1 MSRMKRSAWII
12 LSVVVLAGVVIWLV
26 MRARAENTVVDLVAE
41 LPNVVVSIPTKEQN
55 LIKVADTTIAGDR
68 KRAIVF
74 EGNSRLAW
82 RVAVPENAWLSLSL
96 GMREEAYNVQGGDGI
111 WFRVTVYDQEL
122 LSLMVDAAKNPAD
135 RRWQDFM
142 IDLSE
147 YAGETIDL
155 YLKTNASPLGKN
167 DPTGDFAAWGNP
179 RIITR

>member
-1 MSRMKRSAWII
+1 MARMKRSAWII
-12 LSVVVLAGVVIWLV
+12 LSVVVLAGVVTWLIL
-26 MRARAENTVVDLVAE
+26 RARAEHTVVDLVAE
-41 LPNVVVSIPTKEQN
+41 LPNVVVSLPNKEAF
-55 LIKVADTTIAGDR
+55 KVAETTIAGDT

-74 EGNSRLAW
+74 DGSSRLAW

-96 GMREEAYNVQGGDGI
+96 GMREESYKVPGDGV

-122 LSLMVDAAKNPAD
+122 LSLMVDAAKNTAD

-147 YAGETIDL
+147 YAGETVDI
-155 YLKTNASPLGKN
+155 YLKTNQGPPGSSN
-167 DPTGDFAAWGNP
+167 VTGDFSAWGNP